1 VDQSPETVEKQA
13 RAGGGGRLPA
23 SGLPLLDEARERADA
38 ARNRNA
44 ILCAAQR
51 LVSERGAGGVTMDE
65 VACAAGVGKGTL
77 FRRFGDRAGLLRA
90 LLDERERAFQE
101 GFIRGAPP
109 LGPGAPARDRLIA
122 FGHGRLDLIEVQGDV
137 LAAAEAVAPGER
149 LVHSVYGAHRA
160 HANALLAVA
169 APGADGDYLAD
180 VLLSALGA
188 ELVLY
193 QRHVLGMSLTRL
205 KDAWVQLLDG
215 VLAGAVATNPPR

>member
-1 VDQSPETVEKQA
+1 MDQSPETVEKQA

-23 SGLPLLDEARERADA
+23 SGLPLLDEAHERADA

-90 LLDERERAFQE
+90 LLDEREQAFQE

-109 LGPGAPARDRLIA
+109 LGPGAPARERLIA
-122 FGHGRLDLIEVQGDV
+122 FGHERLDLIEAQGDV

-160 HANALLAVA
+160 HASALLAEA
-169 APGADGDYLAD
+169 APAADRDYLAD

-193 QRHVLGMSLTRL
+193 QRRVLGMPVARL
-205 KDAWVQLLDG
+205 KDCWVQLLDAL
-215 VLAGAVATNPPR
+215 LAGAAPTAPPL

>member
-1 VDQSPETVEKQA
+1 MDQSPETVEKQA

-23 SGLPLLDEARERADA
+23 SGLPLLDEAHERADA

-44 ILCAAQR
+44 ILGAAQR

-90 LLDERERAFQE
+90 LLDEREQAFQE

-109 LGPGAPARDRLIA
+109 LGPGAPARERLIA
-122 FGHGRLDLIEVQGDV
+122 FGHGRLELIETQGDV

-149 LVHSVYGAHRA
+149 LAHSVYGAHRA
-160 HANALLAVA
+160 HASALLAEA
-169 APGADGDYLAD
+169 APAADGDYLAD

-193 QRHVLGMSLTRL
+193 QRRVLGMPLARL
-205 KDAWVQLLDG
+205 KDCWVQLLDAL
-215 VLAGAVATNPPR
+215 LAGAAPTAPPL